1 MPIIIK
7 LFSASAGNTNIVG
20 FGLNICEVDVDAVVG
35 SIAMSELKRCA
46 VGCIV
51 VELKHY
57 LACAY
62 VPMVLIA
69 DGKLISVPIE
79 YYRLLHRCARL
90 KSELNV
96 PIICRGY
103 ARY

>member
-20 FGLNICEVDVDAVVG
+20 FGLYVCKVKCYAVV
-35 SIAMSELKRCA
+35 SRIAMGELERCA

-51 VELKHY
+51 VELKY
-57 LACAY
+57 DLACAN
-62 VPMVLIA
+62 VPIVIIA

-90 KSELNV
+90 KRELYV
-96 PIICRGY
+96 PIICRGD